1 MPEHSKALSA
11 SPLPEF
17 ADDSPSEH
25 IYIGGE
31 DLNPDPAVAARTVRE
46 RVALNNPI
54 RRLRTDLTLYEEGFL
69 KVERRRGGK
78 LDDTFRLDLRYLDP
92 YPTIERVVALRTLYV
107 ALGSGGIAALS
118 GMLLHFAIW
127 PLVTGSVVAAS
138 VATLLVS
145 MLVAAYRSY
154 ERTEFVTLHGRAPVL
169 RLFANLGS
177 IKRFRS
183 FGPTLSRAITQA
195 AERSG
200 DGTAAFLRAEMREHY
215 RLRGDGVLSRDA
227 CAQSTRLILAQF
239 DARP

>member
-1 MPEHSKALSA
+1 MAEHSSA
-11 SPLPEF
+11 FCTSPLPEF

-31 DLNPDPAVAARTVRE
+31 DLNPDPAVAARTIRE
-46 RVALNNPI
+46 RVTLNNPI

-69 KVERRRGGK
+69 KVERRRGGR
-78 LDDTFRLDLRYLDP
+78 LCDAYRLDLRYVDP
-92 YPTIERVVALRTLYV
+92 TPAIERVVALRTIYA
-107 ALGSGGIAALS
+107 ALCGGGMAALS
-118 GMLLHFAIW
+118 GILLRFTIW
-127 PLVTGSVVAAS
+127 PLVTGSVLAAS

-145 MLVAAYRSY
+145 MLLAAYRSY

-169 RLFANLGS
+169 RLFANFGS
-177 IKRFRS
+177 IRQFRS
-183 FGPTLSRAITQA
+183 FGPTLSRAIADA
-195 AERSG
+195 AERVG

-215 RLRGDGVLSRDA
+215 RLRGDGVISRDA